1 MGVEVLIRLT
11 AMGDVLLAVPTARAL
26 AKAGQEVHW
35 VLHQRW
41 AALAPYLPAARVHLL
56 GGAHEL
62 LPLAKRLRRLNPS
75 RTIDLQGKP
84 ASVILSALI
93 GAPTQRYDKR
103 TWREQFAA
111 ARKRYP
117 IRPADPGQVWLKYAQ
132 TANVEAKPE
141 DALLHLSE
149 THRTAAREWLARE
162 AGTTAERFTLLH
174 PAAAHAGKTIP
185 QPGIAAL
192 LEALPK
198 PVVLMGDSDGTIT
211 AGNGI
216 LDLRGKTP
224 LGLLPGLMSLARLI
238 VSTDSGPMHLARA
251 VGIPVEGLFFQTDP
265 CLGFAPIP
273 GPNVRIWSR
282 ELPCKPCSLHGRRRD
297 CPEKTW
303 ACREFDWESLAAEIA
318 AFAARSA

>member
-26 AKAGQEVHW
+26 ARAGREVHW
-35 VLHQRW
+35 VLHRRW

-75 RTIDLQGKP
+75 RVIDLQGKP

-93 GAPTQRYDKR
+93 GAPTRRYGKR
-103 TWREQFAA
+103 TWREQMAA
-111 ARKRYP
+111 ARNRYP
-117 IRPADPGQVWLKYAQ
+117 IRPVDPGQVWLKYAE
-132 TANVEAKPE
+132 TADIEAKPE

-149 THRTAAREWLARE
+149 AHRAEAREWLVRE
-162 AGTTAERFTLLH
+162 TGTPAERFTLLH
-174 PAAAHAGKTIP
+174 PAAAHPGKTIP

-198 PVVLMGDSDGTIT
+198 PVVLMGDSDGTVT

-224 LGLLPGLMSLARLI
+224 LELLPGLMSLARLI

-251 VGIPVEGLFFQTDP
+251 VGIPVAGLFFQTDP
-265 CLGFAPIP
+265 CLGFAPVP
-273 GPNVRIWSR
+273 GPNTRIWSR

-303 ACREFDWESLAAEIA
+303 ACREFDWESLATEIA
-318 AFAARSA
+318 AFATHSA